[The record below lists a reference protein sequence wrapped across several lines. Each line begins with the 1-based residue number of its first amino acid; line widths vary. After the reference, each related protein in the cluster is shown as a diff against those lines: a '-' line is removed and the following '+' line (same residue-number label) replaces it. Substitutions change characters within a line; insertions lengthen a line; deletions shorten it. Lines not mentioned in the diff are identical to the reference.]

1 MVKFPDFVFFES
13 QCQFITN
20 AVSLPFCA
28 SALIVYLHSAL
39 FKEFRSAK
47 FCLILLIMNYIT
59 ITQITY
65 IRQYVPDSFSYRKW
79 LFYIMQEYSYLVSP
93 LKSWLFSAQYF
104 ESASLIV
111 EFKRKDLVR
120 KCTQL
125 LFVSVTVL
133 LVCLFLAFC
142 GVRAQS
148 DILSTELTRQDY
160 NVTLEEAGHWKMMQ

>member
-1 MVKFPDFVFFES
+1 MVKFPDFVFFEQ

-28 SALIVYLHSAL
+28 SALIVYLHSAF

-120 KCTQL
+120 KCTQS

-142 GVRAQS
+142 GVRARS
-148 DILSTELTRQDY
+148 DIPSAEWASQ
-160 NVTLEEAGHWKMMQ
+160 E